1 MTSILLHQIWHQG
14 KEQDILIQ
22 GNRFASIKESE
33 ALENY
38 AGYSPLKVLECKG
51 KAILPAFYNGHTHA
65 AMNLLRGYADDMPLS
80 LWLNEHIWPIEAKM
94 TSEDMYH
101 GVKLAILEM
110 IKTGTVFF
118 NDMYFS
124 WDECMSAV
132 EEMGLRAVVAD
143 SFIDHGSESY
153 KDKYIA
159 KCKAQQ
165 SKNTDMLRFA
175 VAPHAIYTVGEDMLK
190 RCAEVARESDT
201 FLHIHLAETEQE
213 VKDCLSQHGMTPTEY
228 LHSLGLLGPKTIL
241 AHSVWLSQHDMD
253 LLKESASVLV
263 HNPCSNMKLASG
275 IFPSKN
281 LIDNELKVILGT
293 DGVSS
298 NNNLDM
304 REEMKFAALLAK
316 VRYGA
321 EALPADKVLQ
331 WATVDAARAF
341 GLNAGEIAEGKLADA
356 IIVDLSNDRLI
367 PNHHLVSNWVYAA
380 DSSAIESVLCN
391 GCFLMENHVVP
402 HEDEIKENAM
412 RVAHYLVKRV
422 K

>member
-175 VAPHAIYTVGEDMLK
+175 
-190 RCAEVARESDT
+190 
-201 FLHIHLAETEQE
+201 
-213 VKDCLSQHGMTPTEY
+213 
-228 LHSLGLLGPKTIL
+228 
-241 AHSVWLSQHDMD
+241 
-253 LLKESASVLV
+253 
-263 HNPCSNMKLASG
+263 
-275 IFPSKN
+275 
-281 LIDNELKVILGT
+281 
-293 DGVSS
+293 
-298 NNNLDM
+298 
-304 REEMKFAALLAK
+304 
-316 VRYGA
+316 
-321 EALPADKVLQ
+321 
-331 WATVDAARAF
+331 
-341 GLNAGEIAEGKLADA
+341 
-356 IIVDLSNDRLI
+356 
-367 PNHHLVSNWVYAA
+367 
-380 DSSAIESVLCN
+380 
-391 GCFLMENHVVP
+391 
-402 HEDEIKENAM
+402 
-412 RVAHYLVKRV
+412 
-422 K
+422 